1 MLRLLIQRTCG
12 KSQISKVLRSNQV
25 YSSIRSLASTTNTTT
40 DSQSSTLNSNI
51 PKSNGF
57 LKTTFN
63 KVDDY
68 SSYKHNIFTH
78 RLPESSAKQCPPLVA
93 LHNRL
98 NLPESFKLSTLS
110 QCLNLI
116 SNPDESDGLA
126 NNFGLK
132 VLGKSL
138 LTYYVT
144 EYLLLT
150 YPRLPTAIHNAAVD
164 SLMGSQALLEISK
177 SWGIEVD
184 SISKLDRFLGKESE
198 FMKFGRLRYLS
209 ENEKSDNFYSKGNAK
224 VDGVVEVINNEGVV
238 TPEDMAY
245 STVTTAVIGGLYTHC
260 GESAAKEFIKD
271 HILSR
276 KVPLDQ
282 MFQFNQPVK
291 ELVRLCD
298 KLEFKEPVSIR
309 LIAET
314 GRLSAHPQFLAGVFV
329 GSEKLGEG
337 IGGSLKEAE
346 TRATVNALLSYYL
359 YSPINEKGEQ
369 VGVPSDKDY
378 KFEGIIDIGD
388 VAI

>member
-1 MLRLLIQRTCG
+1 MLRLLIQRACG
-12 KSQISKVLRSNQV
+12 KSHISKIFRSTHV
-25 YSSIRSLASTTNTTT
+25 YSSVRSLASSTSTNETTT
-40 DSQSSTLNSNI
+40 ATDPSTSR
-51 PKSNGF
+51 KSNRF
-57 LKTTFN
+57 LKTTYET
-63 KVDDY
+63 VDDY

-78 RLPESSAKQCPPLVA
+78 RLPESSAKQSPPLVA

-126 NNFGLK
+126 NNYGLK
-132 VLGKSL
+132 VLGKSF

-144 EYLLLT
+144 EYLLVT
-150 YPRLPTAIHNAAVD
+150 YPRLPTTIHNAAVD
-164 SLMGSQALLEISK
+164 SLMGAQALLEIGK

-184 SISKLDRFLGKESE
+184 SVSKLDRFLGKESE

-209 ENEKSDNFYSKGNAK
+209 ESQKSDNYYSKGNAK
-224 VDGVVEVINNEGVV
+224 VDGIQEVINQEGIT
-238 TPEDMAY
+238 TPEDLAY
-245 STVTTAVIGGLYTHC
+245 STVVISVIGGLYTHC
-260 GESAAKEFIKD
+260 GEAAAKEFIKD
-271 HILSR
+271 YILSR
-276 KVPLDQ
+276 KVPLDE
-282 MFQFNQPVK
+282 MFQFNKPVK
-291 ELVRLCD
+291 ELVTLCD
-298 KLEFKEPVSIR
+298 KLEFKEPVAIR

-329 GSEKLGEG
+329 GNEKLGEG

-346 TRATVNALLSYYL
+346 VRAAINALLSYYL
-359 YSPINEKGEQ
+359 YSPINENGEQ
-369 VGVPSDKDY
+369 VSVPSDKDY